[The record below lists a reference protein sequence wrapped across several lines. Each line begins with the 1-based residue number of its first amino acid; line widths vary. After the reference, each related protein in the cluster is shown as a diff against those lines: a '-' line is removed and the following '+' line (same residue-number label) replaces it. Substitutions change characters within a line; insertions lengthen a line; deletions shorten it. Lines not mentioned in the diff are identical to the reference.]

1 MKRLIA
7 IILVLA
13 VAMGVLASFVGC
25 SEADES
31 KTSGD
36 WKYLEKE
43 DGTVSLVSYIGSSA
57 NVVVPATIEGKTVSS
72 IEGGLFMSVNDGSTS
87 RRMRN
92 VYQNNEVVETVEFA
106 APIMVI
112 PERTFYMC
120 SKLTSVTLPDSCESI
135 GDFAFYGCSAL
146 TRIDIPTACTSIGA
160 YCFRQ
165 CEKLETVYIHNSAT
179 ATMPPKIGDK
189 CFYMV
194 DSKSSKEDQYYII
207 PDLRIYV
214 YNISVFDETVILEER
229 KKNHTNDYKYWLEY
243 MTAEDNHVFAMT
255 D

>member
-7 IILVLA
+7 IILVLS
-13 VAMGVLASFVGC
+13 VAMGVLACFVGC
-25 SEADES
+25 SEADNTKS
-31 KTSGD
+31 SGD

-43 DGTVSLVSYIGSSA
+43 DGTISLVSYIGSNA
-57 NVVVPATIEGKTVSS
+57 HVVVPATLEGKTVSS
-72 IEGGLFMSVNDGSTS
+72 IEGGLFMSVNDGSSS
-87 RRMRN
+87 RRLRD

-106 APIMVI
+106 APVTAI
-112 PERTFYMC
+112 PERTFYLC
-120 SKLTSVTLPDSCESI
+120 NKLTSVTLPDTCESI

-165 CEKLETVYIHNSAT
+165 CDKLADVYIHNSAD

-189 CFYMV
+189 CFYLV

-207 PDLRIYV
+207 PDLRITV
-214 YNISVFDETVILEER
+214 YNIAVFDETVILEER

-243 MTAEDNHVFAMT
+243 MTAEDNRVFAMM